1 MAHPIR
7 VAISGGGLAGA
18 SLVHALIKHPH
29 LDVHVFESATEF
41 KESGAAVGIARN
53 ALAALDL
60 IGPSAAES
68 LKRAGAVPQLGVR
81 FKLGE
86 GPDQGALIAEA
97 DSNAENRK
105 LTSIVHRAAFLREL
119 LADIPMERLH
129 VSKKLST
136 VNRAS
141 GEGGPLTLHFTD
153 GSTHECDILIGAD
166 GVHSVVRGVVLGD
179 QHAANHAR
187 NTGSWVVMTLQPYDK
202 AQASLG
208 KQLVNAEDAREYMWL
223 GDGHIIMHNV
233 LENGELV
240 QFVAGSVDQDAEASA
255 QWQRTVNADNL
266 GKFFENGVPGLNKAT
281 KEVIINSLYD

>member
-1 MAHPIR
+1 MARPLR

-29 LDVHVFESATEF
+29 LDVHVFESAAEF

-97 DSNAENRK
+97 DSNAENRQ

-119 LADIPMERLH
+119 LADIPKDRLH
-129 VSKKLST
+129 GSKKLST
-136 VNRAS
+136 VDRAS
-141 GEGGPLTLHFTD
+141 EEGGPLTLHFAD

-166 GVHSVVRGVVLGD
+166 GVHSVVRGIVLGAE
-179 QHAANHAR
+179 HAADHAR
-187 NTGSWVVMTLQPYDK
+187 NTGSWVIMTLQPYDK

-208 KQLVNAEDAREYMWL
+208 KELVNAEDAREYMWL
-223 GDGHIIMHNV
+223 GDGNIVMHNV
-233 LENGELV
+233 LENGQLV
-240 QFVAGSVDQDAEASA
+240 QFVAGSIDGGAEGSD
-255 QWQRTVNADNL
+255 QWQRTVSAESL
-266 GKFFENGVPGLNKAT
+266 GKFFELGIPGLNKAI
-281 KEVIINSLYD
+281 KEVS